1 MTRMQRLRLDR
12 LQTIPQIRERF
23 DETAIRELA
32 TSFEQVGQLFPI
44 RVRMDDEVF
53 IVVDGERRVR
63 AARFLN
69 WPEID
74 AIIEEKPLSQAE
86 VIQRQYI
93 ANCQRENLTGM
104 ERARAM
110 QALLDHTGWKLNEL
124 ATRLGIS
131 PAAASRSLALLK
143 LPPEIQ
149 QQVADGRIPESAA
162 YQLTSVKDPAEQQV
176 LAQELTAG
184 RLTRDRLNGRLKAQR
199 TANQTTATKPTR
211 RLTAHLEG
219 GRSVTVNG
227 TIADIEALITL
238 LEDLLGKCRKARG
251 TGVAVGTFVQMLK
264 EQADAATGS

>member
-1 MTRMQRLRLDR
+1 MTRIQRLPLDR
-12 LQTIPQIRERF
+12 LRTNPQIREHF
-23 DETAIRELA
+23 DEPSIRELA

-44 RVRMDDEVF
+44 RARMDGNAF
-53 IVVDGERRVR
+53 IVVDGERRLR
-63 AARFLN
+63 AARLLG

-74 AIIEEKPLSQAE
+74 VIIEEKPLSNAE

-110 QALLDHTGWKLNEL
+110 QALLEHTGWKLNEL
-124 ATRLGIS
+124 ATRLAIS

-143 LPPEIQ
+143 LPPDIQ

-162 YQLTSVKDPAEQQV
+162 YQLTSVQDPTEQQV
-176 LAQELTAG
+176 LAEELSAG

-199 TANQTTATKPTR
+199 TANQTTATKPTK

-227 TIADIEALITL
+227 TITDIEALITL